1 MLLSLRTTKSTV
13 RWKLFSRET
22 AVSCSMCKK
31 LCPLACKANTQHSQ
45 KHVCVCHVCIEV
57 CVLQYFHTYVC
68 LCVSVFVEGWRVTA
82 IIISVTH
89 HCWGKEREEE
99 ELHSHAVER
108 EGVKTKKGF

>member
-1 MLLSLRTTKSTV
+1 M
-13 RWKLFSRET
+13 
-22 AVSCSMCKK
+22 
-31 LCPLACKANTQHSQ
+31 N
-45 KHVCVCHVCIEV
+45 
-57 CVLQYFHTYVC
+57 
-68 LCVSVFVEGWRVTA
+68 VSVCEGDGGVTA

>member
-1 MLLSLRTTKSTV
+1 MRACACMYRGTCAAE
-13 RWKLFSRET
+13 FPYIG
-22 AVSCSMCKK
+22 
-31 LCPLACKANTQHSQ
+31 LC
-45 KHVCVCHVCIEV
+45 VCVGVRV
-57 CVLQYFHTYVC
+57 CVR
-68 LCVSVFVEGWRVTA
+68 VEGWRVTA

>member
-1 MLLSLRTTKSTV
+1 MSVSLQGKHAAQSTACV
-13 RWKLFSRET
+13 CACMYRGMCA
-22 AVSCSMCKK
+22 AVFLYICQC
-31 LCPLACKANTQHSQ
+31 
-45 KHVCVCHVCIEV
+45 VCVCV
-57 CVLQYFHTYVC
+57 CVC
-68 LCVSVFVEGWRVTA
+68 VFVEGWRVTA